1 MMQMTYS
8 THMEINSNKET
19 IFSTFRNSKTVFEF
33 IQKMMELQKN
43 ETIILKIRGASN
55 TRELGNLFYNL
66 ENRNLKMQNK
76 TNNTLK
82 ITHYSKNETQNLL
95 NYETLNL
102 TLPYPF
108 TILNKEPHPSGK
120 PSLYIYTIQHNLKT
134 I

>member
-1 MMQMTYS
+1 MTYI

-33 IQKMMELQKN
+33 IGKMMELQN
-43 ETIILKIRGASN
+43 DGTIILKTRGASN

-66 ENRNLKMQNK
+66 EKRNLKMQHK
-76 TNNTLK
+76 TTTLK
-82 ITHYSKNETQNLL
+82 LTHYSKNETQNLL

-108 TILNKEPHPSGK
+108 TILKKENHPSGK
-120 PSLYIYTIQHNLKT
+120 PSLYIYTIQHNLQT